1 MIEETGIVTH
11 TDGMMAK
18 VSIQKK
24 GTCEGCAVRGVC
36 EPSESGMEI
45 EALNPVH
52 AAAGQTVRVTMKS
65 QAYLR
70 GSIIVYGIP
79 LVAFIAGAILG
90 KNIGESYLD
99 VINSDASAAIF
110 GFISLLITFIII
122 RFWSVRTE
130 TKPEYKPEITA
141 VISEQ

>member
-79 LVAFIAGAILG
+79 LVAFISGAILG

-110 GFISLLITFIII
+110 GFISLIITFIII

-130 TKPEYKPEITA
+130 TKPEYKPVIEEI
-141 VISEQ
+141 IN